1 MKGAA
6 FLLPFPRHSGL
17 RAGIHF
23 WVPCGCTVMPVLR
36 LVAFHELIQIRSLQ
50 RVCFE
55 GKMHI
60 GAQVID
66 P

>member
-6 FLLPFPRHSGL
+6 FLLPFPRHS
-17 RAGIHF
+17 RFQAGIHF
-23 WVPCGCTVMPVLR
+23 WTPRERTVKPILR
-36 LVAFHELIQIRSLQ
+36 VVAFHEIIQIRSLQ

-60 GAQVID
+60 GAQVVD